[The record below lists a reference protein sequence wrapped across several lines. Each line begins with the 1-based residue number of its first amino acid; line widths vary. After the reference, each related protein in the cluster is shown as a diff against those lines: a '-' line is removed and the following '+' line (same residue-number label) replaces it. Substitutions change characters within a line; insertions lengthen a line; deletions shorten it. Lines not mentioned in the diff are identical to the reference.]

1 MCVQFPQYLRQLMD
15 SKGLY
20 NLQRHNDWCA
30 IEDLL
35 LFTSLTSDM
44 GVALASRLQRHFA
57 VIQIPDLRNH
67 NLKRITS
74 EMLHSFLPT
83 DIQPDT
89 VQGILA
95 ASVETYSAVKQT
107 LRVSDMPGRQHY
119 FFSLAKLESV
129 FLVNLPT
136 E

>member
-20 NLQRHNDWCA
+20 NLQRRNDWCA

-35 LFTSLTSDM
+35 LFTSLTSDT
-44 GVALASRLQRHFA
+44 GVALAPRLQRHFA
-57 VIQIPDLRNH
+57 VIQIPDLRDH
-67 NLKRITS
+67 NLNRITS
-74 EMLHSFLPT
+74 EMLHSFLPA

-89 VQGILA
+89 LQGILA